1 MNYVPSTIHSR
12 SWQLLVSVHRRRLP
26 STPHYSH
33 FVRLPATFY
42 TVLSCTLIGDKII
55 EYCKI
60 RNTLFRCYGCTVHW
74 AGELTGPCKMWR
86 LKLKV
91 NAHTHFIKLLS
102 LWILPFLL
110 GWGCS
115 KDNMSI
121 WPLCIS
127 IQGHS
132 RSNSSY
138 AYDRHTWVSY
148 LHFIQTHSF
157 DAPLSIIEK
166 TRRFWTGTNTMKF
179 SEMYNILHNSYG
191 MSFMWL

>member
-1 MNYVPSTIHSR
+1 MY
-12 SWQLLVSVHRRRLP
+12 RLP
-26 STPHYSH
+26 YTAAADSCLFPYIA
-33 FVRLPATFY
+33 VDCRLPRIIVISWGYVQRFILFY
-42 TVLSCTLIGDKII
+42 HARWLVTKLSSTS
-55 EYCKI
+55 CKI
-60 RNTLFRCYGCTVHW
+60 QNTLFRCYGCTVHW

-110 GWGCS
+110 GVRVC
-115 KDNMSI
+115 KRQYEYMT
-121 WPLCIS
+121 PLYLDS
-127 IQGHS
+127 T
-132 RSNSSY
+132 SNPSY